1 MLTGLLLATALAA
14 GCGDSRVPSVTAALP
29 AAPATAEEV
38 AAESVASDSTPPGN
52 TLEESDSEASPPE
65 PIQVNS
71 YSSEIVPSESIAK
84 PIDKGGEVAL
94 PEHRL
99 VADNRPMAEKQPAV
113 EATRTAGA
121 EPAAYSEKPKVDPI
135 AINGKYFEG
144 WPKPK
149 LALAISGRQDGYLE
163 PCGCAGLDQQKGG
176 MSRRYSFIRGLEK
189 QGWPVAAVDVG
200 GVVRRF
206 GRQAELKFGI
216 SAEAFKKM
224 HYSAVG
230 FGTDDLRLSAGEIVA
245 AVAGSSPT
253 DSIFVSANVN
263 LFDLT
268 PKTRIIEVGGMK
280 VGITSV
286 LGKEYQTQVHN
297 DEVVITP
304 AAEALKKVVGELK
317 SCDVRVLLAHATIE
331 ETKELAKQFP
341 QFNLVVTSDGRDI
354 PPLEPESL
362 NGGKTRLIETA
373 PKGMYVIVAGFY
385 DDPQQPVR
393 FQRVAL
399 DSRFPDSPEMK
410 ALMATYQDQLKQL
423 GWRDLGIKSVSHP
436 RTQDGDKL
444 SGQFAGA
451 ASCKECH
458 PTAYGIWS
466 KTKHAHATETLV
478 KLNPQRQYDSECI
491 SCHSTG
497 WNPQEYYP
505 YTGGFDSMEKTPLL
519 AGNQCENCHGPAAAH
534 VAAEKGRSRTK
545 KEEQRQVVKL
555 TVGQAFEN
563 VCIKCHDHD
572 NSPEFN
578 EQSFEA
584 HYWPKVQHKGKK

>member
-1 MLTGLLLATALAA
+1 MLSGMGIVAALVASV
-14 GCGDSRVPSVTAALP
+14 GCGDGQTPAVTAALP
-29 AAPATAEEV
+29 SASPSTEQ
-38 AAESVASDSTPPGN
+38 VASEPIARENAVSDPIVS
-52 TLEESDSEASPPE
+52 ESAAKVLATVEASPPE
-65 PIQVNS
+65 PIPLADAAPPQG
-71 YSSEIVPSESIAK
+71 A
-84 PIDKGGEVAL
+84 A
-94 PEHRL
+94 EHPF
-99 VADNRPMAEKQPAV
+99 VADNRPAAK
-113 EATRTAGA
+113 ATRTVSA
-121 EPAAYSEKPKVDPI
+121 EPAAYSDKPKIDPI

-149 LALAISGRQDGYLE
+149 LALVISGRQDGYLE

-176 MSRRYSFIRGLEK
+176 MSRRFSFIHGLKE

-206 GRQAELKFGI
+206 GRQAELKFAI
-216 SAEAFKKM
+216 SADAFKKM

-230 FGTDDLRLSAGEIVA
+230 FGPDDLRLSAGEIVA
-245 AVAGSSPT
+245 AVAGATPE
-253 DSIFVSANVN
+253 DSIFVSANIN
-263 LFDLT
+263 LFELT
-268 PKTRIIEVGGMK
+268 PKTRIIKAGGLK

-286 LGKEYQTQVHN
+286 LGQEYQDLVKN

-304 AAEALKKVVGELK
+304 AAEALRNEKLQAELK
-317 SCDVRVLLAHATIE
+317 NCDVRVLLAHATVE
-331 ETKELAKQFP
+331 ESKELARQFP
-341 QFNLVVTSDGRDI
+341 QFNIVVTSDGRDV
-354 PPLEPESL
+354 PPLQPETL
-362 NGGKTRLIETA
+362 NDGKTRLIETA

-385 DDPQQPVR
+385 DDPKEPMR

-399 DSRFPDSPEMK
+399 DSRFSDSPEMK
-410 ALMATYQDQLKQL
+410 ELMTTYQDQLRQL

-436 RTQDGDKL
+436 HAEDGDKL

-451 ASCKECH
+451 ESCRECH
-458 PTAYGIWS
+458 PAAFGIWS

-505 YTGGFDSMEKTPLL
+505 YTSGFDSLEKTPQL

-534 VAAEKGRSRTK
+534 VAAENGRSRTK
-545 KEEQRQVVKL
+545 KDEQRQVVKL

-578 EQSFEA
+578 EQTFEA
-584 HYWPKVQHKGKK
+584 HCWPKVQHKGKK